1 MILAPKGYQSVVSG
15 DVKEIKNILY
25 HSPADACTNELKTN
39 QMTMHTAR
47 ATENSSDNTSWQQ
60 FTVEYQYPVIFSE
73 HIFAATNPILLDTIT
88 RLESEKCHR
97 CCIFIDEG
105 VLDAIPDLINQINDY
120 FERYHHSIT
129 LSGPPIVMPAGETI
143 KNNSAHITHMQKIVS
158 KQGIDRHSYIL
169 GIGGGALLDA
179 VGLVAATS
187 HRGIRHI
194 RIPTTVL
201 AQNDSG
207 VGVKNGVN
215 LFGQKNY
222 LGTFAPP
229 FAVINDYQFIE
240 SLPARDKI
248 AGMSE
253 AVKVALIRDA
263 EFFGWLEDNAAKLR
277 SFDKPSMRYMIKRC
291 AELHMNQ
298 IAKGGDPFE
307 SGSAR
312 PLDFGHWSAHRL
324 ETMTQHDIRHGEAVA
339 IGIALDARYSVL
351 SSLLDSGKE
360 LRIYKLLKALGATLQ
375 HTQLTSRSPDGQLS
389 VVAGLTEFKEHLG
402 GELTITLLEDIGVGV
417 EVHAM
422 NEDLIEESISWL
434 NSEPDATQDTYPV
447 IAAND
452 PSNAPKIETIF
463 SAVSDDSELNIQA
476 VLAHL
481 SHWVKARTEP
491 SEFDW
496 LKTRLQQLKTDYSDR
511 DLYITLGL
519 VPRKLSR
526 DDLTLSAIE
535 IESAQR
541 DCGRDWNPSD
551 WSIDAAARCLVI
563 CTLQQLHPEQFE
575 DRFSELCKT
584 AELNEAIAFYRC
596 TAVLPKGETL
606 DSVIGSG
613 LRTHIAA
620 IFQAIAY
627 RNPYPRLH
635 FSQNRWNHMVLKALF
650 IDSQLWPILGIDER
664 SNPELARILCDYAHE
679 RWAAH
684 REVTPELWRCVGP
697 YAEGSMLDDLQY
709 VLQDSNELQQQAA
722 LLALLSC
729 PNANHNTLQAAYPM
743 WCKDI
748 ESGALNWDSIG
759 RRFGLTKQ

>member
-1 MILAPKGYQSVVSG
+1 MINLPHY
-15 DVKEIKNILY
+15 ILE
-25 HSPADACTNELKTN
+25 DACITEFKNY

-47 ATENSSDNTSWQQ
+47 ATENSSDNIAWQQ

-73 HIFAATNPILLDTIT
+73 SIFAAKNPTLLDTIS
-88 RLESEKCHR
+88 RLESDKCHR

-105 VLDAIPDLINQINDY
+105 VLDAQPDLISHINDY
-120 FERYHHSIT
+120 FERHQHSMT
-129 LSGPPIVMPAGETI
+129 LSGPPIVMPAGESI
-143 KNNSAHITHMQKIVS
+143 KNNSAHLTHMQKIVS
-158 KQGIDRHSYIL
+158 KQGIDRHSYII

-187 HRGIRHI
+187 HRGIRHV

-263 EFFGWLEDNAAKLR
+263 DFFNWLEENATKLK
-277 SFDKPSMRYMIKRC
+277 SFDKASMSYMIRRC
-291 AELHMNQ
+291 AELHMSQ

-324 ETMTQHDIRHGEAVA
+324 ETMTQHDVRHGEAVA

-351 SSLLDSGKE
+351 SSLLDHGKD
-360 LRIYKLLKALGATLQ
+360 LRVYKLLKALGATLQ
-375 HTQLTSRSPDGQLS
+375 HAELSSRSNDGQLAIVS
-389 VVAGLTEFKEHLG
+389 GLTEFKEHLG
-402 GELTITLLEDIGVGV
+402 GELTITLLDDIGVGV
-417 EVHAM
+417 EVHEM
-422 NEDLIEESISWL
+422 DEDLIEQSIEWL
-434 NSEPDATQDTYPV
+434 NSEPDTNTDIHTLA
-447 IAAND
+447 AAND
-452 PSNAPKIETIF
+452 PTNLKKIETIF

-481 SHWVKARTEP
+481 SHWIKARTEP
-491 SEFDW
+491 AEFDW

-519 VPRKLSR
+519 IPRKLKR
-526 DDLTLSAIE
+526 DDLTLSEIE
-535 IESAQR
+535 IKSAQR
-541 DCGRDWNPSD
+541 DCGRNWNPSD

-575 DRFSELCKT
+575 DRFAELCKT

-596 TAVLPKGETL
+596 TAVLPKGDTL

-650 IDSQLWPILGIDER
+650 IDSQLWPIQGIDER
-664 SNPELARILCDYAHE
+664 SNPELASILCDYAHE

-709 VLQDSNELQQQAA
+709 VLQDSNELQQKAA

-729 PNANHNTLQAAYPM
+729 PNANHDTLKATYPT
-743 WCKDI
+743 WCNEI
-748 ESGALNWDSIG
+748 ETGSLNWDSIG
-759 RRFGLTKQ
+759 RQFGLTKQ